1 MTFPRLL
8 TRVALPVPIAAL
20 LALPATAS
28 AVEVGVR
35 IEPGFA
41 VPLTAPQSQLFNP
54 GGEVSLKAFLGL
66 GRYFDVQ
73 AGATFLGLG
82 AQTGTVPSTTGTA
95 WADSLGFRLKRP
107 HDADLVRGGF
117 FAGSPWVDG
126 DALHV
131 RTGNLDR
138 FGVTVG
144 AGVSFPLGKMRHV
157 WLGPFVRYMQIV
169 ETKHQGFDD
178 RDGRFLFLGLNLEL
192 GTSPLPRPRERQLQA
207 EPCPT
212 CPPVSTKAAAP
223 VENPD
228 RDSDGVIN
236 AQDNCP
242 DVNGPIE
249 NRGCPVYKKVTIKPD
264 KLELN
269 EQIFFAFDKADIEP
283 QSFPLLDE
291 VVQALKDNR
300 GFRVEME
307 GHTDSTGSKEHNQ
320 TLSEQRAESVLAYLR
335 AHGINPKRLS
345 SKGFGEGNPSD
356 TNTTAAG
363 RENNR
368 RVDFAVHFRI
378 IDRSAQ

>member
-8 TRVALPVPIAAL
+8 TRVAIPFPIAAL
-20 LALPATAS
+20 LSIPATAS
-28 AVEVGVR
+28 ALEVGVR

-41 VPLTAPQSQLFNP
+41 VPLTAPQSQRFNP
-54 GGEVSLKAFLGL
+54 GGEVSFKAFLGL

-73 AGATFLGLG
+73 AGATFLGLST
-82 AQTGTVPSTTGTA
+82 QTGVIPSEMGTA

-107 HDADLVRGGF
+107 HDTELVRGGF
-117 FAGSPWVDG
+117 WAGSPWIDG

-131 RTGNLDR
+131 RTGDLDR
-138 FGVTVG
+138 FGVTLG
-144 AGVSFPLGKMRHV
+144 AGVSFPLEKMRRA
-157 WLGPFVRYMQIV
+157 WLGPFVRFMQIV
-169 ETKHQGFDD
+169 ETKHEGFDD
-178 RDGRFLFLGLNLEL
+178 NDGRFLFLGLNLEL
-192 GTSPLPRPRERQLQA
+192 GTSPLPRPRGHHFQVA
-207 EPCPT
+207 PCPT
-212 CPPVSTKAAAP
+212 CPPVVAP
-223 VENPD
+223 VVKPVVNPD

-242 DVNGPIE
+242 DVNGPME
-249 NRGCPVYKKVTIKPD
+249 NHGCPVYKKVIVRPD
-264 KLELN
+264 KLELT

-300 GFRVEME
+300 GFRVEIE
-307 GHTDSTGSKEHNQ
+307 GHTDSTGSKDHNQ

-335 AHGINPKRLS
+335 AHGIKPERLS
-345 SKGFGEGNPSD
+345 SKGFGESYPSD
-356 TNTTAAG
+356 TNNTAAG